1 MPRPV
6 QRKRAPGAA
15 LRAESCFFFLCALH
29 PENGF
34 PGAGRTGFTACAAAA
49 DGYGRTSCCA
59 GTVGAL
65 VLFGKIFSDGYA
77 LFKENFADL
86 ALSRNAVVT
95 AAVPLPPLLRSAHPA
110 QFVLFHLAAQH
121 RFPVCGPLVRLAV
134 DNVGCNMI
142 VNQTQIFVHRTHFL
156 SFQTSYC

>member
-77 LFKENFADL
+77 LFKKISL
-86 ALSRNAVVT
+86 TSLW
-95 AAVPLPPLLRSAHPA
+95 AATQWSQQRFRCRHCSGVHTLRS
-110 QFVLFHLAAQH
+110 LFSSISQHNIASRYAA
-121 RFPVCGPLVRLAV
+121 RLC
-134 DNVGCNMI
+134 D
-142 VNQTQIFVHRTHFL
+142 
-156 SFQTSYC
+156 SP